1 MSHSNGKG
9 SSNEPD
15 LVEFKKAI
23 ATGQAKEVNVSPGEC
38 VFNLLQSKN
47 NNTSIV

>member
-23 ATGQAKEVNVSPGEC
+23 ATGQAKEVNVSPGEFVC
-38 VFNLLQSKN
+38 IILPSN
-47 NNTSIV
+47 NDNP